1 MVFFFLVLCVVF
13 VICADGCVVC
23 LFVGAWIMLLLRRIL
38 GLECSS
44 SRLSIVL
51 GLYGRTNV
59 ASFLRLYLPE
69 TFSPSSLATSRA
81 YGECTQHPT
90 KHPFSFRLFL
100 STPRRYEMTYRPI
113 VLAERW
119 MDFQAQMVILRA
131 WVRGLV
137 LVGGFAGAHQAAA
150 GLV

>member
-1 MVFFFLVLCVVF
+1 
-13 VICADGCVVC
+13 
-23 LFVGAWIMLLLRRIL
+23 
-38 GLECSS
+38 
-44 SRLSIVL
+44 
-51 GLYGRTNV
+51 
-59 ASFLRLYLPE
+59 
-69 TFSPSSLATSRA
+69 
-81 YGECTQHPT
+81 
-90 KHPFSFRLFL
+90 
-100 STPRRYEMTYRPI
+100 MTYRPI